1 MRLTA
6 NIVPPASLLDLW
18 EKGREGERKGKG
30 KGKEEKGKRGNLYR
44 KSKNKEMEKKKMG
57 SEKGMEGMGE
67 KGRKGQK
74 ISPVLISKSPASV
87 LWTVASPPSTP
98 SCSE

>member
-18 EKGREGERKGKG
+18 EKGREVERKGKG

-67 KGRKGQK
+67 KGRKEQK

-98 SCSE
+98 SCRE

>member
-44 KSKNKEMEKKKMG
+44 KSKNKEMEKKENG
-57 SEKGMEGMGE
+57 VGKGDGRDGGERAEGTE
-67 KGRKGQK
+67 DLPR
-74 ISPVLISKSPASV
+74 
-87 LWTVASPPSTP
+87 THF
-98 SCSE
+98 

>member
-1 MRLTA
+1 MRPTA

-18 EKGREGERKGKG
+18 EKGRQGGEEGEG
-30 KGKEEKGKRGNLYR
+30 KGKEEKGKRVNLYT

-87 LWTVASPPSTP
+87 LWTVAPPPSPPS
-98 SCSE
+98 CRE